1 MTNAT
6 HRLPFHGET
15 DPTFGRPYAVRG
27 DCIPTLHLPAG
38 WWIVPAV
45 LTGSAGWVAL
55 FLAVMF

>member
-1 MTNAT
+1 MTDAT
-6 HRLPFHGET
+6 HGLPMNSKA

-27 DCIPTLHLPAG
+27 DRVPTLHLPAG
-38 WWIVPAV
+38 WWLVPAV